1 MASTRFRALAATAVA
16 ALALCTACSSDGS
29 GSDASA
35 DGPLKLAVFASLNGV
50 PAFAADEEGVFEKH
64 DLDVTISTAKTSTE
78 MVPQLLGGKVDLALL
93 DTATSLVAAGQ
104 GVDLVYVAGATDGG
118 IPKGQEEFSFANV
131 WVQQGFPDQV
141 ADLTGKT
148 VGVPQIKSAP
158 WVDLRGSV
166 DEAGGD
172 KLSIKFIES
181 PAPPAALKSGQVDAT
196 TTPEPVGT
204 VERAKGDLRPLGPG
218 RTPAAV
224 DRVRLGHHPGL
235 RRRQQAKGLGE
246 AVREGNAAV
255 NGDRELLV
263 RTAADPS
270 MQVRGLGHSYGER
283 QVLKDLDFEVGRG
296 ELMCVVGPSGV
307 GKTTLLECLTGL
319 RRPSEGQVL
328 FDGKR
333 IEAPPR
339 GLAIVFQDYSRSLMP
354 WLSVLDNVVLPLRS
368 AGMAKAEREATARE
382 ALAEVGLSDFTGS
395 DPGSSPA
402 GCSSGSRSRGRWPTG
417 RPWW

>member
-1 MASTRFRALAATAVA
+1 MKAQTTPD
-16 ALALCTACSSDGS
+16 T
-29 GSDASA
+29 DAP
-35 DGPLKLAVFASLNGV
+35 D
-50 PAFAADEEGVFEKH
+50 
-64 DLDVTISTAKTSTE
+64 
-78 MVPQLLGGKVDLALL
+78 
-93 DTATSLVAAGQ
+93 
-104 GVDLVYVAGATDGG
+104 AGAPDAGVTDP
-118 IPKGQEEFSFANV
+118 I
-131 WVQQGFPDQV
+131 
-141 ADLTGKT
+141 
-148 VGVPQIKSAP
+148 
-158 WVDLRGSV
+158 
-166 DEAGGD
+166 
-172 KLSIKFIES
+172 
-181 PAPPAALKSGQVDAT
+181 
-196 TTPEPVGT
+196 
-204 VERAKGDLRPLGPG
+204 
-218 RTPAAV
+218 
-224 DRVRLGHHPGL
+224 
-235 RRRQQAKGLGE
+235 
-246 AVREGNAAV
+246 
-255 NGDRELLV
+255 
-263 RTAADPS
+263 

-368 AGMAKAEREATARE
+368 AGMAKAEREAAARE

-395 DPGSSPA
+395 YPGSSPA